1 MESNDLFSKF
11 IMSADNLDRTMDEL
25 NQTIDELPP
34 TAIYWVL
41 CKWQSRI
48 DEIRGQLNFVGK
60 SCADA
65 KCPATREVSVL
76 EQAKKE
82 IEAACAIE
90 KGDSH
95 RGFRILLKNAKA
107 DPSP

>member
-1 MESNDLFSKF
+1 MTT
-11 IMSADNLDRTMDEL
+11 DNLDRMMDEL
-25 NQTIDELPP
+25 DRTIKELPP

-48 DEIRGQLNFVGK
+48 EEIRGQLTFLGK
-60 SCADA
+60 SCADPQ
-65 KCPATREVSVL
+65 CPAARELMAL

-95 RGFRILLKNAKA
+95 RGFRILLESGNSTNAE
-107 DPSP
+107 